1 MNNRRDV
8 SARRELAVTLC
19 WTLLL
24 AGLFSQIEIQI
35 EGTAGW
41 AANLPTW
48 RIEKH
53 WLLDVFFGGRAMT
66 GYHAWVLPF
75 IALFFHFPVCF
86 VRRWTLQRE
95 CMILGCLIT
104 FWIVEDF
111 LWFVTN
117 PAFGLSRFNA
127 HFIPWHKHWLWVAPI
142 DYWTFLAVAIALF
155 GCSYNKF
162 RPRVLN

>member
-1 MNNRRDV
+1 MTDRRQTPDRRD
-8 SARRELAVTLC
+8 LAVTLC

-24 AGLFSQIEIQI
+24 AVLFSQIEIQI
-35 EGTAGW
+35 EGAAGW

-53 WLLDVFFGGRAMT
+53 WLLDLFFGGRAMT
-66 GYHAWVLPF
+66 GYHAFVLPF

-86 VRRWTLQRE
+86 VRPWTLRHE
-95 CMILGCLIT
+95 CLVSGCLIA

-127 HFIPWHKHWLWVAPI
+127 DGIPWHKHWLWMAPV
-142 DYWTFLAVAIALF
+142 DYWAFSAVAIGLLAF
-155 GCSYNKF
+155 SCS
-162 RPRVLN
+162 RRTGEGA